1 MVTDDTSGNTYN
13 VYQQEIP
20 EIDMYTHLLK
30 WIALLE
36 SHLSRKLEPDDY
48 IFPHFSS
55 NGIPDPAREMT
66 HDMVQSIITRFTS
79 NAGLTKAYTTHC
91 FRRGGAQYRF
101 MYAPIG
107 KRWSLSKIRWWGGWA
122 IGEHVSCHCYAI
134 QSRSNMQLILGG
146 YPGEVS
152 CGLTAKV

>member
-1 MVTDDTSGNTYN
+1 MVTDDPAVSGNTYN
-13 VYQQEIP
+13 IYQQEIP
-20 EIDMYTHLLK
+20 EIDMYTYLLQ
-30 WIALLE
+30 WIGLLE
-36 SHLSRKLEPDDY
+36 RRLGRKLEPDDY

-66 HDMVQSIITRFTS
+66 HDMVQSIITRFAS
-79 NAGLTKAYTTHC
+79 AAGLTKAYTTHC

-122 IGEHVSCHCYAI
+122 VGEHVSCHGYAI
-134 QSRSNMQLILGG
+134 EPAPTDIR
-146 YPGEVS
+146 
-152 CGLTAKV
+152 